1 MERYWGFWTKG
12 KLAMLREYLD
22 RFTTTTKEKSTEVLY
37 LDVFGGQPE
46 NRERYTNETLDGSSR
61 IALSINDPPFTR
73 LRFFELEPY
82 ATRLDNALRSEFMDR
97 DFAIIS
103 GDCNE
108 TIHGALADL
117 ESVNWAPTFA
127 FVDPNGPNMHWTTL
141 EALARFKRSRPYKVE
156 IWLLLAVGMFTRNL
170 PVNGNIRDSDARQLT
185 RMYGTNQWQEIYR
198 ARIEGR
204 IEAGSARE
212 EYVNLMRWRL
222 ERILGYRKTHAL
234 EVFNEQGSSIYHMIF
249 ATDHAAGD
257 RIMTSIYRNAVNE
270 FPIMRER
277 ARRLRQ
283 AKEQEDQGVMQLFDA
298 SGLQAPPQPDEVF
311 YEHEP
316 PWMPWFIDDT

>member
-1 MERYWGFWTKG
+1 
-12 KLAMLREYLD
+12 MLREYLD
-22 RFTTTTKEKSTEVLY
+22 RFTTTTKGKSTEALY

-82 ATRLDNALRSEFMDR
+82 ANRLANSLGSEFIDR
-97 DFAIIS
+97 DFAVIP

-108 TIHGALADL
+108 TIHSALAGL
-117 ESVNWAPTFA
+117 EGVNWAPTFA
-127 FVDPNGPNMHWTTL
+127 FIDPNGPDMHWTTL
-141 EALARFKRSRPYKVE
+141 EALAHFKRSRPYKVE

-170 PVNGNIRDSDARQLT
+170 PVSGNVRDSDARKLT

-198 ARIEGR
+198 ARIEDR
-204 IEAGSARE
+204 IEASAARE

-222 ERILGYRKTHAL
+222 ETILGYRKTHAL

-277 ARRLRQ
+277 ARRLRR
-283 AKEQEDQGVMQLFDA
+283 AKEQEDQGIMQLFDDTE
-298 SGLQAPPQPDEVF
+298 LQAPSQPDEVF

-316 PWMPWFIDDT
+316 PWTPWFIHES